1 VDLPVSAAVS
11 VLNRRVGV
19 AFARKVQVPNS
30 KPRIE
35 PAMSEISTHGQQP
48 GHGEH
53 EHDAHGH
60 DDHGGLMKYIYV
72 FIALCLL
79 TSMSFL
85 TYTDFWRN
93 HFDVRAGWF
102 LMMAVSCSKA
112 MLVILFFMHIK
123 YEANW
128 KYVLTIPASF
138 MSLFLVL
145 MLVPDVGFR
154 TVHYSRERLESAAPR
169 ELFPQS
175 STHGGAHHGYRL
187 PYSKADLEQLEE
199 RYEHADEKEHPP
211 GHK

>member
-1 VDLPVSAAVS
+1 MADHAHDTHAHGAA
-11 VLNRRVGV
+11 
-19 AFARKVQVPNS
+19 
-30 KPRIE
+30 
-35 PAMSEISTHGQQP
+35 
-48 GHGEH
+48 GEH
-53 EHDAHGH
+53 GH
-60 DDHGGLMKYIYV
+60 PPGGLGKYVAVTIGL
-72 FIALCLL
+72 IALTI
-79 TSMSFL
+79 TSFAVASSPLMQ
-85 TYTDFWRN
+85 TPA
-93 HFDVRAGWF
+93 AGWAI
-102 LMMAVSCSKA
+102 MMAVSCAKA
-112 MLVILFFMHIK
+112 LLVIAFFMHLIW
-123 YEANW
+123 EANW